1 MKLFAIIISTI
12 LSSTSLVAQTWQQ
25 VCADSDYIVGHGYG
39 STVSEADKNALTD
52 MLSMIQV
59 TVNSST
65 TVRHERVEINGKR
78 TQVDEVYDNVTSSTE
93 ATLTNTGREIISPD
107 PDAHVVRW
115 ISKSEVAHFYD
126 GIERKVKEYVDAAYR
141 AEQSGKID
149 LALRDYYWALSL
161 LKSHQNPNDIS
172 ATSNYD
178 GKQYHL
184 LPWIIEQI
192 NNIFGS
198 VKISVVE
205 NKADDVELFF
215 TYKGRPVNSLD
226 YTYFDGRAWSNI
238 YSAKDGR
245 GVLELASGFETKN
258 YKIKLEYEFRGEA
271 SIDRDLACIMN
282 VVEPPTMKNAFINV
296 QNIVTSSQLSSS
308 VGMSF
313 TQTDAE
319 DIAMP
324 TEVLDALTYQN
335 ILNQVVSFIRT
346 KNRNPQESIFTE
358 EALDIY
364 KRLIVYGNAKIVGT
378 PEYVFLKHGNYVV
391 GRGLKMSFSF
401 KNGVRKSFVED
412 VVFTFDHNNKIC
424 NIAFGL
430 GATAEGDILC
440 KGDWNEASRMA
451 IMQFL
456 ENYKTAFALKR
467 LDYIESIFDEDA
479 IIVTGTV
486 VTKANKSKDDFGNFS
501 LGNNT
506 NVRFSSFSKQ
516 SYIKHL
522 ARSFASKEY
531 INLRFAD
538 NEVYQIGKGGE
549 TFAIQLSQ
557 EYYSSNYG
565 DKGYLFLLVDVNDP
579 QHPLITVRTW
589 QPEKDTHFKD
599 RIQAGMLR

>member
-1 MKLFAIIISTI
+1 M
-12 LSSTSLVAQTWQQ
+12 AQTWQQ
-25 VCADSDYIVGHGYG
+25 VCATGDYIVGHGYG
-39 STVSEADKNALTD
+39 TTVSEADKNALAD

-59 TVNSST
+59 TVSSST
-65 TVRHERVEINGKR
+65 TVRHERVDINGKR

-93 ATLTNTGREIISPD
+93 ATLTNTGREIISTD

-149 LALRDYYWALSL
+149 LALRDYYSALSL
-161 LKSHQNPNDIS
+161 LKSHQKPNSIT
-172 ATSNYD
+172 AISNYD
-178 GKQYHL
+178 GKQHEL
-184 LPWIIEQI
+184 LPWIVEQM
-192 NNIFGS
+192 NNIFGCI
-198 VKISVVE
+198 KIYVVE
-205 NKADDVELFF
+205 RKNDDVELFF

-226 YTYFDGRAWSNI
+226 YTYFDGRAWSSI

-245 GVLELASGFETKN
+245 GVLELASGFDTKS
-258 YKIKLEYEFRGEA
+258 YKLKLEYEFRGEA

-282 VVEPPTMKNAFINV
+282 VVEPPTMKNAFFNV
-296 QNIVTSSQLSSS
+296 QNNITPSQTSS
-308 VGMSF
+308 VETSF
-313 TQTDAE
+313 TQTDTE
-319 DIAMP
+319 DIVMP
-324 TEVLDALTYQN
+324 KEVQHAQPYRD
-335 ILNQVVSFIRT
+335 ILNQVLAFIQT
-346 KNRNPQESIFTE
+346 KNPNPQESLFTN

-364 KRLIVYGNAKIVGT
+364 KRLIVYGNARIVGT
-378 PEYVFLKHGNYVV
+378 PEFVFLKHGDYVV

-412 VVFTFDHNNKIC
+412 VVFTFGNDNKIC

-440 KGDWNEASRMA
+440 KGTWNEASRMA

-479 IIVTGTV
+479 IIITGTV

-501 LGNNT
+501 LGSNT
-506 NVRFSSFSKQ
+506 NVRYNSFSKQ
-516 SYIKHL
+516 YYLKHL

-538 NEVYQIGKGGE
+538 NEVYQVGKGGE

-589 QPEKDTHFKD
+589 QPEKDTQFKD

>member
-39 STVSEADKNALTD
+39 STVSEADKNALAD

-59 TVNSST
+59 TVSSST

-184 LPWIIEQI
+184 LPWIIEQM
-192 NNIFGS
+192 NDIFGS
-198 VKISVVE
+198 IKISVVE
-205 NKADDVELFF
+205 RRNNDVDLFF

-245 GVLELASGFETKN
+245 GVLELASGFDTKS
-258 YKIKLEYEFRGEA
+258 YKLKFEYEFRGEA
-271 SIDRDLACIMN
+271 TIDRDLACIMN
-282 VVEPPTMKNAFINV
+282 VVEPPTMKNAFFDV
-296 QNIVTSSQLSSS
+296 QNNITQSQTSS
-308 VGMSF
+308 VETSF

-319 DIAMP
+319 DIVMP
-324 TEVLDALTYQN
+324 TEVQHAQSYRD
-335 ILNQVVSFIRT
+335 ILNQVISFIQT
-346 KNRNPQESIFTE
+346 KNPNPQESLFAK

-364 KRLIVYGNAKIVGT
+364 KRLIVYGNARIIGT
-378 PEYVFLKHGNYVV
+378 PEFVFLKHGNYVV

-412 VVFTFDHNNKIC
+412 VVFTFDSDNKIC

-440 KGDWNEASRMA
+440 KGAWNETSRMA

-467 LDYIESIFDEDA
+467 LDYIESIFDDDA
-479 IIVTGTV
+479 IIITGTV
-486 VTKANKSKDDFGNFS
+486 VKKATASRDDYGNFNI
-501 LGNNT
+501 GNNP
-506 NVRFSSFSKQ
+506 NVRYSSFDKK

-538 NEVYQIGKGGE
+538 NEVYQMGKGGE
-549 TFAIQLSQ
+549 SFAIQLSQ

-579 QHPLITVRTW
+579 LQPIIKVRTW

>member
-1 MKLFAIIISTI
+1 M
-12 LSSTSLVAQTWQQ
+12 AQTWQQ
-25 VCADSDYIVGHGYG
+25 VCATSDYIVGHGYG
-39 STVSEADKNALTD
+39 TTVSEADKNALAD

-59 TVNSST
+59 TVSSST
-65 TVRHERVEINGKR
+65 TVRHERVDINGKR

-161 LKSHQNPNDIS
+161 LKSHQTPNDIT
-172 ATSNYD
+172 AISNYD
-178 GKQYHL
+178 GKQHYL
-184 LPWIIEQI
+184 FPWIIEQI
-192 NNIFGS
+192 NDIFGS
-198 VKISVVE
+198 LKISVVE
-205 NKADDVELFF
+205 RRNDDVELFF

-245 GVLELASGFETKN
+245 GMLELASGFDAKT

-282 VVEPPTMKNAFINV
+282 MVEPPTMKNAFINV
-296 QNIVTSSQLSSS
+296 QNNVTSLQTSSS
-308 VGMSF
+308 VEMSF

-324 TEVLDALTYQN
+324 TEVQHAQSYRD
-335 ILNQVVSFIRT
+335 ILNQVVTFIRT

-364 KRLIVYGNAKIVGT
+364 KRLIVYGNAKIIGV
-378 PEYVFLKHGNYVV
+378 PDFVFLKHGNFVV

-401 KNGVRKSFVED
+401 QNGVRKSFVED
-412 VVFTFDHNNKIC
+412 VVFTFDNYNRIC

-440 KGDWNEASRMA
+440 KGAWNEASRMA

-467 LDYIESIFDEDA
+467 LDYIESIFDDEA
-479 IIVTGTV
+479 IIITGTV
-486 VTKANKSKDDFGNFS
+486 IKKATTNRDDYGNFNI
-501 LGNNT
+501 GNNP
-506 NVRFSSFSKQ
+506 NVRFNSFDKK

-538 NEVYQIGKGGE
+538 NEVYQMGKGGE
-549 TFAIQLSQ
+549 SFAIQLSQ

-579 QHPLITVRTW
+579 LQPIIKVRTW